1 MPQSFMIL
9 VFTAS
14 RVGWNLPHYNVVVLL
29 MTTAEVREAF
39 RLVNYKYIHI
49 YIKL

>member
-1 MPQSFMIL
+1 M
-9 VFTAS
+9 
-14 RVGWNLPHYNVVVLL
+14 YNVVVLL

-49 YIKL
+49 IHKTLIVAFDYFVS